1 MDLRL
6 RSGRSSCSW
15 RCWKKKHK
23 TMRSWLLPSWWFA
36 QPLKMSSSRE
46 HVTSGRRCA
55 AFHCKLQD
63 KQSRGLSE
71 DHSVLC
77 MGKTCRLRPFWQLPR
92 STITITRFRGQPLFP
107 KLLLRLEGFH
117 FSILWKRRNAMMESM
132 ISLYHTT
139 TCKSTGIGRK
149 PACISAS
156 THK

>member
-1 MDLRL
+1 MYSRL
-6 RSGRSSCSW
+6 RSGMSSCSW
-15 RCWKKKHK
+15 RCWKKKQK

-55 AFHCKLQD
+55 AFYCKLQD

-77 MGKTCRLRPFWQLPR
+77 MGKACRLRPFWQLPR
-92 STITITRFRGQPLFP
+92 AQPLFP
-107 KLLLRLEGFH
+107 KLLLHLEGFH
-117 FSILWKRRNAMMESM
+117 FSMFWKRRNATMESI

-156 THK
+156 AHK